1 MAHLLLI
8 EDDPT
13 IRSSLIRALTSRGH
27 AVDSAADAMAGLQ
40 QMVAAPPDAVVLDLG
55 LPDLPGER
63 LLTMI
68 RAVSDV
74 PVVVATARDDEGLVV
89 RLLDAGADDY
99 VVKPF
104 DPSQLEARV
113 RAVLRRTAGGGSA
126 PPTPVHRVGGLT
138 VDRARHVAEVDGR
151 VLDLTPLEF
160 DLLAYLAAHPGR
172 VVTRRELLREVW
184 QRTDSGRT
192 VDVHLSWLRRKL
204 GESAEEPRFLHTVR
218 GVGVR
223 LEDGTPP

>member
-1 MAHLLLI
+1 M
-8 EDDPT
+8 
-13 IRSSLIRALTSRGH
+13 IRSALIRALGSRGH
-27 AVDSAADAMAGLQ
+27 AVDSAADAMSGLQ
-40 QMVAAPPDAVVLDLG
+40 RMVANPPDAVVLDLG

-63 LLTMI
+63 LLPMI

-74 PVVVATARDDEGLVV
+74 PVVVATARDDQGLIV

-104 DPSQLEARV
+104 DPSQLEARI
-113 RAVLRRTAGGGSA
+113 RAVLRRAGAAGSA
-126 PPTPVHRVGGLT
+126 PPSPVYRVGGLR
-138 VDRARHVAEVDGR
+138 VDPARHVAELDGR
-151 VLDLTPLEF
+151 PLDLTPLEF
-160 DLLAYLAAHPGR
+160 DLLAYLAANPER

-184 QRTDSGRT
+184 RRTDAGRT

-204 GESAEEPRFLHTVR
+204 GETADRPRFLHTVR

-223 LEDGTPP
+223 LKDETPP